1 MTRHFDYI
9 AIGGGSGGIA
19 SANRAASYGKNCA
32 IVEAKALGGTC
43 VNVGCVPKK
52 AMWFAS
58 QIADAMKL
66 APDYG
71 FNVTAQALDWST
83 LIKSRE
89 AYISRIHASYDRVL
103 AKNNVTVI
111 QGFARF
117 IDKNTIDVNGTL
129 YSADHISIAT
139 GGRPS
144 CDRRIQ
150 SWSGRG
156 ATLISRPTMRDR

>member
-1 MTRHFDYI
+1 MTQHFDYI

-19 SANRAASYGKNCA
+19 SANRAASHGKKCA
-32 IVEAKALGGTC
+32 IIEAKALGGTC

-52 AMWFAS
+52 AMWFAG
-58 QIADAMKL
+58 QVAEAFKL

-71 FNVTAQALDWST
+71 FATDTPPLDWSR
-83 LIKSRE
+83 LIQSRE

-117 IDKNTIDVNGTL
+117 IDKNTV
-129 YSADHISIAT
+129 
-139 GGRPS
+139 
-144 CDRRIQ
+144 RRIFENFILP
-150 SWSGRG
+150 
-156 ATLISRPTMRDR
+156 ATAAIGTFVKGDIKGFAVTQFKLAQ

>member
-1 MTRHFDYI
+1 MMTEHFDYI

-19 SANRAASYGKNCA
+19 SANRAASHGKKCA
-32 IVEAKALGGTC
+32 IIEAKALGGTC

-52 AMWFAS
+52 AMWFAG
-58 QIADAMKL
+58 QVAEALQL

-117 IDKNTIDVNGTL
+117 VDAHTVEVNGKHYQCRSSL
-129 YSADHISIAT
+129 YRHRRQTTVAADP
-139 GGRPS
+139 GG
-144 CDRRIQ
+144 
-150 SWSGRG
+150 
-156 ATLISRPTMRDR
+156 